1 MFLFLKAYLIDITV
15 ERRNI
20 LAEKIQVTVV
30 CLAYNHEN
38 FIADAIESILMQ
50 KTDFAFELLIHDDAS
65 TDHTASIIKSY
76 EEKYPSIIRAIY
88 REENMYSKGFET
100 EKWLIKQ
107 STGQYIAM
115 CEGDDYW
122 LSEHKLQKQFDYM
135 QQHPNVS
142 LCVHNAKEI
151 DAQTKKLK
159 GYCRPSKSSKFF
171 TVEEIILGD
180 GGLFAT
186 NSMFFRKQLA
196 IKDYA
201 FMDYAPVTD
210 YAYAIMLGLQGDV
223 YYLDECL
230 SVYRV
235 NVPNSWTSV
244 HFAKGE
250 AYRLHFQK
258 MEKMLI
264 ELNETTNLRYDS
276 CIQQRL
282 LLNEYITL
290 VKERD
295 FKKMK
300 DDKFRPLEKHLSW
313 QRKLIFKIER
323 YFPAVFLYLKQHKG
337 WLHWVIK

>member
-1 MFLFLKAYLIDITV
+1 MAKEI
-15 ERRNI
+15 
-20 LAEKIQVTVV
+20 KVTVI
-30 CLAYNHEN
+30 CLAYNHER
-38 FIADAIESILMQ
+38 FIAEAIESILMQ
-50 KTDFAFELLIHDDAS
+50 KTNFTFELLIHDDAS
-65 TDHTASIIKSY
+65 TDQTASIIKSY

-88 REENMYSKGFET
+88 RTENMYSKGFKT
-100 EKWLIKQ
+100 EEWLIKQ
-107 STGQYIAM
+107 SMGQYIAI

-122 LSEHKLQKQFDYM
+122 ISEDKLQKQFDYL

-142 LCVHNAKEI
+142 LCVHSAKEI

-159 GYCRPSKSSKFF
+159 SYCRPSKKSKFF
-171 TVEEIILGD
+171 TVDEVILGD

-196 IKDYA
+196 SNGYA
-201 FMDYAPVTD
+201 FMDYAPVND
-210 YAYAIMLGLQGDV
+210 YAYTIMLALQGDV

-235 NVPNSWTSV
+235 NVPNSWTSLNLT
-244 HFAKGE
+244 KGE
-250 AYRLHFQK
+250 AYRQHFQK
-258 MEKMLI
+258 MEEMFVK
-264 ELNETTNLRYDS
+264 LNETTNYQYDA
-276 CIQQRL
+276 CINERM

-300 DDKFRPLEKHLSW
+300 DDKFRPIEKHLSW
-313 QRKLIFKIER
+313 QRKLIFKFER
-323 YFPAVFLYLKQHKG
+323 YFPELFHYLKQHKG